1 MSHSIVIGTETE
13 FGIASLHDA
22 DFKPVLAST
31 HVVNAEVAGRNP
43 IRWSFEEESPGL
55 DLRGYGTEESYPF
68 DLESGLV
75 STVLTN
81 GARFY
86 VDHAHPEYSSPET
99 TNPYD
104 AALYDKVGESIVH
117 RAAVRAAELF
127 GVGDY
132 RIHKNNSDGH
142 SNSYGWH
149 ENYLVD
155 RSIPFDAIVDHLTGF
170 LVSRVIIAGAGK
182 VGSENDRP
190 RVDYQISQ
198 RADFIEERVGL
209 ETTLKRPII
218 NTRDEPHAD
227 PLKYRRLH
235 IIVGDATLS
244 EVQTFLKVGTV
255 SLFLAALSEDA
266 LGEPLVLEDP
276 VAALRTFSNDPM
288 LDAKVALADG
298 RHMTAVEMQRHY
310 YARLQ
315 TFHHRAGLHPSF
327 VDLLKRWDAVLRD
340 LAKDPMLTADRL
352 DWTAKLAL
360 LNSYRKRESLA
371 WNHPKIALI
380 ALQYHDVDPRRSLFR
395 KLVRAQRMQ
404 RLFTDEQVAA
414 ACVEPPD
421 DTRAFFRGEC
431 VRLFGDSIVAANW
444 DSLVFETGADNL
456 WRVPMME
463 PLRGTRDHVG
473 EVLEQSESP
482 AELIETLGD
491 IGDRS

>member
-1 MSHSIVIGTETE
+1 MNHSIVIGTETE
-13 FGIASLHDA
+13 FGIASLHDPE
-22 DFKPVLAST
+22 FKPVLAST
-31 HVVNAEVAGRNP
+31 HVVNAEVAGRHP

-55 DLRGYGTEESYPF
+55 DLRGYGTTESYPF
-68 DLESGLV
+68 DFESGLV

-99 TNPYD
+99 TNPRD
-104 AALYDKVGESIVH
+104 AALYDKVGELIVH
-117 RAAVRAAELF
+117 RAAERAGELF
-127 GVGDY
+127 GVGEY

-149 ENYLVD
+149 ENYLVA
-155 RSIPFDAIVDHLTGF
+155 RSIPFETIVDHLTGF

-182 VGSENDRP
+182 VGSENDRGL
-190 RVDYQISQ
+190 VDYQISQ
-198 RADFIEERVGL
+198 RADFVEERVGL

-235 IIVGDATLS
+235 LIVGDATLS
-244 EVQTFLKVGTV
+244 EVQTFLKLGTV
-255 SLFLAALSEDA
+255 SLFLAALGEDA
-266 LGEPLVLEDP
+266 LGEPLVLDDP
-276 VAALRTFSNDPM
+276 VSAMRTFSHDPT

-310 YARLQ
+310 FARLA
-315 TFHHRAGLHPSF
+315 TFERRAGLHPSF
-327 VDLLKRWDAVLRD
+327 KLLLQEWDDVLRD
-340 LAKDPMLTADRL
+340 LARDPLLTSDRL

-360 LNSYRKRESLA
+360 LQSYRDRGSLD
-371 WNHPKIALI
+371 WDHPKLALI
-380 ALQYHDVDPRRSLFR
+380 ALQYHDVAPGRSLYR
-395 KLVRAQRMQ
+395 KLVRAGRM
-404 RLFTDEQVAA
+404 RRMFTEAEVDAA
-414 ACVEPPD
+414 ITAPPV
-421 DTRAFFRGEC
+421 DTRAYFRGEC
-431 VRLFGDSIVAANW
+431 VRLYGDSIVAANW

-463 PLRGTRDHVG
+463 PLRGTREHVG
-473 EVLEQSESP
+473 EVLEQSQSP

-491 IGDRS
+491 IGDGS

>member
-13 FGIASLHDA
+13 FGITALHDP

-31 HVVNAEVAGRNP
+31 HVVNAEVAGRRP

-68 DLESGLV
+68 DFESGLV

-104 AALYDKVGESIVH
+104 AALYDKAGESIVH
-117 RAAVRAAELF
+117 RATLRAAELF
-127 GVGDY
+127 GVADY

-149 ENYLVD
+149 ENYLVE
-155 RSIPFDAIVDHLTGF
+155 RAIPFETIVDHLTGF
-170 LVSRVIIAGAGK
+170 LVSRVIIAGSGK
-182 VGSENDRP
+182 VGAENDRD

-235 IIVGDATLS
+235 IILGDATLS
-244 EVQTFLKVGTV
+244 EVQTFLKLGTV
-255 SLFLAALSEDA
+255 ALFLAALSGGA
-266 LGEPLVLEDP
+266 LGEPLILDDP
-276 VAALRTFSNDPM
+276 VSALRTFSHDPT
-288 LDAKVALADG
+288 LDAKVALSDG

-310 YARLQ
+310 YARLS
-315 TFHHRAGLHPSF
+315 TFQRRAGLHQSF
-327 VDLLKRWDAVLRD
+327 GDLVEQWDSVLRD
-340 LAKDPMLTADRL
+340 LARDPLLTADRL

-360 LNSYRKRESLA
+360 LNSYREREALA
-371 WNHPKIALI
+371 WSHPKLALI
-380 ALQYHDVDPRRSLFR
+380 ALQYHDIHPGRSLFH
-395 KLVRAQRMQ
+395 KLTKSRRIQ

-414 ACVEPPD
+414 ARTAPPQ

-431 VRLFGDSIVAANW
+431 IRLFGDSIVAANW

-473 EVLEQSESP
+473 DVLEQSGTP

-491 IGDRS
+491 IGDGS

>member
-13 FGIASLHDA
+13 FGITALHDP

-31 HVVNAEVAGRNP
+31 HVVNAEVAGRRP

-55 DLRGYGTEESYPF
+55 DLRGYGTEESFPF
-68 DLESGLV
+68 DSESGLV

-117 RAAVRAAELF
+117 RATMRAAELF

-149 ENYLVD
+149 ENYLVERD
-155 RSIPFDAIVDHLTGF
+155 IPFETIVDHLTGF
-170 LVSRVIIAGAGK
+170 LVSRVIIAGSGK
-182 VGSENDRP
+182 VGAENDRD

-235 IIVGDATLS
+235 IILGDATLS
-244 EVQTFLKVGTV
+244 EVQTFLKLGTV
-255 SLFLAALSEDA
+255 ALFLAALSDNA
-266 LGEPLVLEDP
+266 LGDPLVLDDP
-276 VAALRTFSNDPM
+276 VSALRTFSHDPT

-310 YARLQ
+310 YARLA
-315 TFHHRAGLHPSF
+315 TFRRRADLHESF
-327 VDLLKRWDAVLRD
+327 GDLLGQWDSVLRD
-340 LAKDPMLTADRL
+340 LAKDPLLTADRL

-360 LNSYRKRESLA
+360 LKSYRERESLA
-371 WNHPKIALI
+371 WSHPKLALV
-380 ALQYHDVDPRRSLFR
+380 ALQYHDVHPGRSLFR
-395 KLVRAQRMQ
+395 KLTRTRRMQ
-404 RLFTDEQVAA
+404 RLFTDEQIAA
-414 ACVEPPD
+414 ACVAPPQ

-431 VRLFGDSIVAANW
+431 IRLFGDSIVAANW

-473 EVLEQSESP
+473 DVLERSGTP

-491 IGDRS
+491 IGDGS